1 MIGGQV
7 DTGFIDRHKA
17 DLLRVPAGLE
27 EDAILV
33 AAAHVLLQRCNPEDS
48 NSPWGV
54 LDGWRLGGGAQVETL
69 RFIIGGNPRDAEVR
83 HGAGMWR
90 ISQDG
95 RVMDV
100 SARPLAGGSLEA
112 IVNGRRVTGSVVRKG
127 TSLNVMVKGRNF
139 AVDLHDPLAAADTGP
154 SGANELRAPM
164 PGKVTQVLVKA
175 GDRVR
180 KGQPVAVLEAMKME
194 HTLSAPGDFTVK
206 SAPFNAGDQVQ
217 EGAVIVSF
225 DTSA

>member
-1 MIGGQV
+1 M
-7 DTGFIDRHKA
+7 
-17 DLLRVPAGLE
+17 
-27 EDAILV
+27 
-33 AAAHVLLQRCNPEDS
+33 
-48 NSPWGV
+48 
-54 LDGWRLGGGAQVETL
+54 
-69 RFIIGGNPRDAEVR
+69 
-83 HGAGMWR
+83 
-90 ISQDG
+90 
-95 RVMDV
+95 
-100 SARPLAGGSLEA
+100 
-112 IVNGRRVTGSVVRKG
+112 GSVVQKA

-139 AVDLHDPLAAADTGP
+139 AIELHDPLAAADTGP

-217 EGAVIVSF
+217 EGTVIVSF
-225 DTSA
+225 DS